1 MLPPSDEMH
10 ILTELKSDV
19 KQWLTQL
26 WRGHNEYFLWVD
38 ASICQLNSPFILG
51 IIALLVGT
59 TESGRKMAK
68 EGFIQ
73 YLNQNVALFDGAMGT
88 MLYNRGFF
96 LNRCFDELNLSN
108 GKAVQEIHSEYLQA
122 GADCIET
129 NTFGA
134 NRFKLS
140 AHGFGDKLVEIN
152 FEGARI
158 ARKVAGNDAWVV
170 GSIGPLG
177 IKMAPLGNV
186 GEQEA
191 REAFREQA
199 QALRDGGVD
208 LFILETF
215 TDLRSLH
222 QGILAVRDVCQLP
235 IIASVTIG
243 EEGNSL
249 YGTSPENIARF
260 LQKWGADVVG
270 LNCSVGPRVMLEALE
285 RIVTITHQPI
295 SILPNAGYPQAI
307 EGRNLY
313 LASPEYMAE
322 YARRFVQTGAKVVGG
337 CCGTTPDHIKEM
349 RAMLRSLTPQQRK
362 PTVTI
367 PKEDI
372 PRVEQIPMV
381 QKSKLGQKIGNG
393 EFLRMVEVVPPRGW
407 DAAKILQSVSRLK
420 DAGVDA
426 INVPDGPRALSR
438 MSAQHLSVLIDREV
452 GIEPVLHYTCRD
464 RNLLGMMSD
473 MLGLYAVGIRN
484 LLIITGDPPKMGDY
498 PDATA
503 VFDVDS
509 IGLINLVHQLN
520 KGYDLGGNPLG
531 KPTGYLV
538 GVGVNPGAVDLD
550 REIERFAQKVDAG
563 AEYAITQPVFDPQQL
578 IQFLEKIA
586 PFSLPVVA
594 GLWPLVSVRNA
605 EFMNN
610 EVPGA
615 SVPETIMQRMRRTR
629 SKEEALR
636 EGLKISTEILD
647 TIKPHI
653 QGVQVSAPFGRVEYA
668 IQVLSQDP
676 VK

>member
-1 MLPPSDEMH
+1 M
-10 ILTELKSDV
+10 T
-19 KQWLTQL
+19 
-26 WRGHNEYFLWVD
+26 
-38 ASICQLNSPFILG
+38 
-51 IIALLVGT
+51 
-59 TESGRKMAK
+59 K
-68 EGFIQ
+68 EGFLN
-73 YLNQNVALFDGAMGT
+73 YLTHDVALFDGAMGT

-108 GKAVQEIHSEYLQA
+108 PKVVQEIHSAYLQA

-140 AHGFGDKLVEIN
+140 AHGFGDRLAAIN
-152 FEGARI
+152 YEGARI
-158 ARKVAGNDAWVV
+158 ARKVAANDAWVV

-177 IKMAPLGNV
+177 IKIAPLGNIS
-186 GEQEA
+186 EEEA
-191 REAFREQA
+191 GDAFREQA
-199 QALRDGGVD
+199 QALKDGGVD

-215 TDLRSLH
+215 TDLRSLN
-222 QGILAVRDVCQLP
+222 QAIFAVRDVCQLP

-270 LNCSVGPRVMLEALE
+270 LNCSVGPKTMLEALE
-285 RIVTITHQPI
+285 KITRITHHPI
-295 SILPNAGYPQAI
+295 SVLPNAGYPQAI

-322 YARRFVQTGAKVVGG
+322 YTRRFVKAGAKIVGG
-337 CCGTTPDHIKEM
+337 CCGTTPDHIKHM
-349 RAMLRSLTPQQRK
+349 RDMLRSMTPQAPRAIMAPQ
-362 PTVTI
+362 
-367 PKEDI
+367 KEDI
-372 PRVEQIPMV
+372 AEVKQVPLLK
-381 QKSKLGQKIGNG
+381 KSKLGRKIAAR
-393 EFLRMVEVVPPRGW
+393 EFLKMVEIVPPRGW
-407 DAAKILQSVSRLK
+407 DPTKVLKSVKLLK
-420 DAGVDA
+420 EAGVDA

-438 MSAQHLSVLIDREV
+438 MSAQHLSVLIEKEV

-509 IGLINLVHQLN
+509 IGLINLVNQLN
-520 KGYDLGGNPLG
+520 RGYDLGGNPLG

-550 REIERFAQKVDAG
+550 KEIDRFKQKVAAG
-563 AEYAITQPVFDPQQL
+563 AEYVITQPVFDPQQL
-578 IQFLEKIA
+578 IRFLERIESS
-586 PFSLPVVA
+586 SLPVVA
-594 GLWPLVSVRNA
+594 GIWPLVSLRNA

-615 SVPETIMQRMRRTR
+615 SVPEQLMERMRRTE
-629 SKEEALR
+629 SKDEALQ
-636 EGLKISTEILD
+636 EGLRIAGEILD
-647 TIKPHI
+647 KIQPYI
-653 QGVQVSAPFGRVEYA
+653 QGVQVSAPFGRVDYA
-668 IQVLSQDP
+668 LQVLNRKS
-676 VK
+676 V